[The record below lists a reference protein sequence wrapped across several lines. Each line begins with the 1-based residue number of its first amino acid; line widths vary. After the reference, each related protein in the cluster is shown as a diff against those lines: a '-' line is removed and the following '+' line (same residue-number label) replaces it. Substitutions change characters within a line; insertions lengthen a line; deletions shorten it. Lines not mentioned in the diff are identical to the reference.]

1 MSGPLDEVETK
12 SDEDPIANR
21 LRATSP
27 TNLTEN
33 KDAMMDSNVQS
44 ELKEESKAEESA
56 VSESRKRLGISVSL
70 PSNGVPVVNELEDRE
85 LNELASTLVGERVS
99 NGEHMVHIQALRDHW
114 RNSTARFIPLK
125 ELGPL
130 LRDYQHQI
138 TRRHLGV
145 RDGNELQEPAR
156 WKQTSGARKIGFY
169 TDCDT
174 SRDKDAF
181 SLSPHRSLQ
190 LNSAEAVTYAKSV
203 MRLTGVTVQHRN
215 LGSTEARQGSRF
227 AVRKRKRAG
236 SAPEAHGSAIPEI
249 VCSTPPPSSTPPLP
263 ADTDLDQVPEP
274 QIELPRA
281 LKRLKRG
288 LPEKRELPTTPFWS
302 VEDDMEEFLILIC

>member
-138 TRRHLGV
+138 TRRHL
-145 RDGNELQEPAR
+145 
-156 WKQTSGARKIGFY
+156 
-169 TDCDT
+169 
-174 SRDKDAF
+174 
-181 SLSPHRSLQ
+181 
-190 LNSAEAVTYAKSV
+190 
-203 MRLTGVTVQHRN
+203 
-215 LGSTEARQGSRF
+215 
-227 AVRKRKRAG
+227 
-236 SAPEAHGSAIPEI
+236 
-249 VCSTPPPSSTPPLP
+249 
-263 ADTDLDQVPEP
+263 
-274 QIELPRA
+274 
-281 LKRLKRG
+281 
-288 LPEKRELPTTPFWS
+288 
-302 VEDDMEEFLILIC
+302 